1 MNPYCKPAFIL
12 FILLSA
18 VHMMT
23 ITWGFFDHAV
33 SSYTLNMV
41 LFFNVFTWTGYSF
54 VYVLLVL
61 LPVYVVSKLFKIQN
75 KLKAA
80 LSITLTSAVVLFLA
94 ADLMI
99 YDLYNFHFN
108 GFIWNLVT
116 TKGGMSSLGG
126 GNNTYI
132 AIALSALF
140 TVLIQIVIWLISFYL
155 VKKLHWQLNWRSLIG
170 LLAPIMLA
178 QMVMYGFSDI
188 KNTGAILS
196 SAQAY
201 PFYKKVTFRSAAES
215 LFGIQSI
222 RTAGNKLSIGTSS
235 IHYPLAPVH
244 FETVDK
250 PMNIVFL
257 VAESLRWDR
266 LDPAYMPNTWRFAQK
281 GLFFKNHYSSGNG
294 TREGLFGL
302 FYGLYGSYWNSFLYN
317 NQSPLLIDRL
327 IDLNYEFDIR
337 TSAKFSYPEFNKT
350 LFSRIPLSKLY
361 EADDAKKPFQRDE
374 QNATDFIEFIKS
386 RDKNKPFMSFFFFES
401 THARYDFPDESVIA
415 EPYLKDFNYWGVSRK
430 SLLPKIGELR
440 NRYTNSAH
448 WLDVQL
454 GRIYEQIEKEG
465 LLDNTIII
473 VTGDHGEE
481 FMEKGFWGHNSSF
494 VEEQVHVPL
503 VMWVPGQFHK
513 EYKKT
518 TSHMDIPT
526 TLLQK
531 LGASADSSHYSL
543 GENILKESSRKY
555 IVTSDWH
562 SIGLITDLMKYRISY
577 SNSAFDS
584 WLPTN
589 KIDMPLDESEAKKVI
604 IEYQPEIID
613 AIKNTTKFLVKNR

>member
-1 MNPYCKPAFIL
+1 
-12 FILLSA
+12 
-18 VHMMT
+18 
-23 ITWGFFDHAV
+23 
-33 SSYTLNMV
+33 
-41 LFFNVFTWTGYSF
+41 
-54 VYVLLVL
+54 
-61 LPVYVVSKLFKIQN
+61 
-75 KLKAA
+75 
-80 LSITLTSAVVLFLA
+80 
-94 ADLMI
+94 
-99 YDLYNFHFN
+99 
-108 GFIWNLVT
+108 
-116 TKGGMSSLGG
+116 
-126 GNNTYI
+126 
-132 AIALSALF
+132 
-140 TVLIQIVIWLISFYL
+140 
-155 VKKLHWQLNWRSLIG
+155 
-170 LLAPIMLA
+170 
-178 QMVMYGFSDI
+178 
-188 KNTGAILS
+188 
-196 SAQAY
+196 
-201 PFYKKVTFRSAAES
+201 
-215 LFGIQSI
+215 
-222 RTAGNKLSIGTSS
+222 
-235 IHYPLAPVH
+235 
-244 FETVDK
+244 
-250 PMNIVFL
+250 
-257 VAESLRWDR
+257 
-266 LDPAYMPNTWRFAQK
+266 
-281 GLFFKNHYSSGNG
+281 
-294 TREGLFGL
+294 
-302 FYGLYGSYWNSFLYN
+302 
-317 NQSPLLIDRL
+317 
-327 IDLNYEFDIR
+327 LNYEFDIR

-415 EPYLKDFNYWGVSRK
+415 EPYLKDFNYWGVSRI

-440 NRYTNSAH
+440 NRHTNSAH